1 MISNKRLQI
10 LNKKI
15 LSKTMTPN
23 YSILKD
29 RLKSDMFLFISSKF
43 KEILKRTK
51 MCFITYDYER
61 NFK

>member
-1 MISNKRLQI
+1 
-10 LNKKI
+10 
-15 LSKTMTPN
+15 MTPN